1 MGLREVVGD
10 AVKEASQW
18 LTRRVRRPSKT
29 PASQHRYPP
38 VVDGIPA
45 LPVAEILAQQ
55 EDLLAQTR
63 HLVEEISDWERWYV
77 PIIERFADFVHLLP
91 ASEAHHHRG
100 VGGLLTHS
108 LEVGLYVMQEA
119 YGKLYG
125 LKLEPKDRREAR
137 HRWLLASYVG
147 GLCHDLGKPLAV
159 MRVTSPDGKVWEP
172 YSSNIL
178 AWCRAH
184 RMKKYFVSF
193 KKRRQEDHEM
203 LAMMAL
209 DRVLTTAD
217 REYLAA
223 CDPDLMLDVLL
234 TIQDNSKAGH
244 EMHAMMKKAD
254 NQSVQD
260 DLANS
265 NLAQDLG
272 PRVGLPTMQILLTT
286 MRRLVAEGQ
295 WEINKPGG
303 PLWHLADSLFMV
315 WPKGGQDIVAMLGLD
330 KAYAGVPRDHTT
342 MLAVMLEWR
351 FAEMTP
357 ASTFWLLYLGGQAE
371 PLRAIKIRELQT
383 LVDLVPAPAA
393 GTVEAEK
400 PEPEME
406 NQLVGLAESATV
418 PHEPQPEG
426 AAPPAE
432 RPVAEEKAAPEERSA
447 EVVAESKAEI
457 PAETVAEPEPLV
469 VEPLPPRI
477 VVEIPE
483 ERLALLREQVTEIMS
498 AWEIK

>member
-1 MGLREVVGD
+1 MVG
-10 AVKEASQW
+10 KIFG
-18 LTRRVRRPSKT
+18 SK
-29 PASQHRYPP
+29 
-38 VVDGIPA
+38 
-45 LPVAEILAQQ
+45 ILFGY
-55 EDLLAQTR
+55 
-63 HLVEEISDWERWYV
+63 S
-77 PIIERFADFVHLLP
+77 VHCQF
-91 ASEAHHHRG
+91 S
-100 VGGLLTHS
+100 
-108 LEVGLYVMQEA
+108 
-119 YGKLYG
+119 
-125 LKLEPKDRREAR
+125 
-137 HRWLLASYVG
+137 
-147 GLCHDLGKPLAV
+147 
-159 MRVTSPDGKVWEP
+159 
-172 YSSNIL
+172 I
-178 AWCRAH
+178 
-184 RMKKYFVSF
+184 KYFVSF

-254 NQSVQD
+254 HQSVQD

-330 KAYAGVPRDHTT
+330 KAYEGVPRDHTT

-357 ASTFWLLYLGGQAE
+357 ASTFWLLHLEQLGPDGK
-371 PLRAIKIRELQT
+371 PLQAIKVREAQT
-383 LVDLVPAPAA
+383 LVDVLPAPAA
-393 GTVEAEK
+393 GKVKAEK
-400 PEPEME
+400 PEPGEE
-406 NQLVGLAESATV
+406 DQIVGLAERVTESG
-418 PHEPQPEG
+418 ELEQEG
-426 AAPPAE
+426 SKIAPDQLTE
-432 RPVAEEKAAPEERSA
+432 RVAKS
-447 EVVAESKAEI
+447 
-457 PAETVAEPEPLV
+457 LV
-469 VEPLPPRI
+469 VEPPAPKI
-477 VVEIPE
+477 VVAIPE
-483 ERLALLREQVTEIMS
+483 ERLTRLREQLEKILSGAVEN
-498 AWEIK
+498 K